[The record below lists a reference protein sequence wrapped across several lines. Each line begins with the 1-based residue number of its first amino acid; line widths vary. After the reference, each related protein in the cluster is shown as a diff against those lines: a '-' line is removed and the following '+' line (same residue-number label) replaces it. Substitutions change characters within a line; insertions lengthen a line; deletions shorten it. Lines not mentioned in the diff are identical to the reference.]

1 MLGISIFE
9 FRICFLRV
17 GKIIAIT
24 NQKGGVGKTTT
35 AMNLSSSLALANEN
49 ILVVDSDPQG
59 NLTSGLGI
67 KKDQMKAGL
76 YEVYTGKAT
85 MEEAMQQTLIPN
97 LYVVPTSMDLFI
109 AEIELLDKTGRESR
123 LKNFLK
129 PLKDRFRYVFIDCPP
144 SFGILTLNALV
155 AAESVLVPVQ
165 CEFFAVEG
173 LSLLIKLLWRIRGGF
188 NETLDL
194 EGILLTMYNRHL
206 ALSRQIAEEVRRVF
220 KSKVYDTIIPRN
232 VILAESPSHGKP
244 AVLYSPNSTGA
255 QGYITLAKEILND
268 HNLLF

>member
-1 MLGISIFE
+1 M
-9 FRICFLRV
+9 
-17 GKIIAIT
+17 GKVIAIA

-35 AMNLSSSLALANEN
+35 AMNLSASLALANEN
-49 ILVVDSDPQG
+49 ILVIDSDPQG

-76 YEVYTGKAT
+76 YEIYCDKIAL
-85 MEEAMQQTLIPN
+85 EETVQPTLIPN
-97 LYVVPTSMDLFI
+97 LHVVPTSMDLFI
-109 AEIELLDKTGRESR
+109 AEIELLDRPERESR
-123 LKNFLK
+123 LKKFLK
-129 PLKDRFRYVFIDCPP
+129 PLKNKYRYILIDCPP

-155 AAESVLVPVQ
+155 AAESVIVPVQ
-165 CEFFAVEG
+165 CEYFAVEG
-173 LSLLIKLLWRIRGGF
+173 LSLLIKLLWRIRGSF

-206 ALSRQIAEEVRRVF
+206 ALSRQITDEVRRVF

-232 VILAESPSHGKP
+232 VILAEAPSHGKP

-255 QGYITLAKEILND
+255 QGYIALAKEILND

>member
-1 MLGISIFE
+1 M
-9 FRICFLRV
+9 

-35 AMNLSSSLALANEN
+35 ALNLSASLALANED
-49 ILVVDSDPQG
+49 ILVIDSDPQG

-67 KKDQMKAGL
+67 KNIAKTGL
-76 YEVYTGKAT
+76 YEVYSGKIS

-97 LYVVPTSMDLFI
+97 LYILPTSMDLFA
-109 AEIELLDKTGRESR
+109 AEIEMLERPGRENT
-123 LKNFLK
+123 LKTLLK
-129 PLKDRFRYVFIDCPP
+129 PFKGRFRYIFIDCPP

-165 CEFFAVEG
+165 CEYFAMEG

-188 NETLDL
+188 NEFLDM

-206 ALSRQIAEEVRRVF
+206 ALSRQISEDVRRIF
-220 KSKVYDTIIPRN
+220 KSKVYDTVIPRN

-244 AVLYSPNSTGA
+244 AVLYAPNSSGA
-255 QGYITLAKEILND
+255 QGYIALTREILND
-268 HNLLF
+268 NNRLF

>member
-1 MLGISIFE
+1 M
-9 FRICFLRV
+9 

-35 AMNLSSSLALANEN
+35 ALNLSSSLALANEN

-59 NLTSGLGI
+59 NLTSGFGV
-67 KKDQMKAGL
+67 KKEQMKAGL
-76 YEVYTGKAT
+76 YEVYCGKAT
-85 MEEAMQQTLIPN
+85 LEEAIQQTLIPN
-97 LYVVPTSMDLFI
+97 LYLVPASMDLFI
-109 AEIELLDKTGRESR
+109 AEIELLEKQNREVLLKTLLR
-123 LKNFLK
+123 
-129 PLKDRFRYVFIDCPP
+129 PLRDRYRYVFIDCPP

-165 CEFFAVEG
+165 CEYFAVEG
-173 LSLLIKLLWRIRGGF
+173 LSLLIKLLWRIRGSF
-188 NETLDL
+188 NEALNL
-194 EGILLTMYNRHL
+194 EGILLTMFNRHL

-220 KSKVYDTIIPRN
+220 KSKVYDTVIPRN

-255 QGYITLAKEILND
+255 QGYIALAKEILND
-268 HNLLF
+268 NNLLF